1 MHGELPW
8 HSKFW
13 VLITK
18 EVSSSKEGG
27 RAVGSPLF
35 LWKILKL
42 FKLPEEPHIKI
53 VEYNSKV
60 IVRIVSNSSKNVL
73 P

>member
-1 MHGELPW
+1 MEELYN
-8 HSKFW
+8 
-13 VLITK
+13 
-18 EVSSSKEGG
+18 SSF
-27 RAVGSPLF
+27 F
-35 LWKILKL
+35 LCKILKL